1 MQELRMDLSSLVQH
15 CLFCGMSQPP
25 HTLLKSSR
33 CVRMEKSQSSIL
45 PCFIRFLEQTH
56 ASSARALGPTTYSC
70 SMFSFGSAQDHS
82 RTTDSR
88 TPSKQTLWFFLKALV
103 NKPTDKS
110 SLDLHKKLINW
121 PNVKYVLTVSF
132 PTRADTKI
140 NGKLNLQR
148 CVELLL
154 HISPSLRLWCP

>member
-70 SMFSFGSAQDHS
+70 SMFSSGSDQDHS

-88 TPSKQTLWFFLKALV
+88 TPSKQTLWPFLEALV
-103 NKPTDKS
+103 NKPSDKS
-110 SLDLHKKLINW
+110 SLDLHGNLITW
-121 PNVKYVLTVSF
+121 PCVKVVLTVSF
-132 PTRADTKI
+132 PTRADTEI
-140 NGKLNLQR
+140 NAKPNLQKYG
-148 CVELLL
+148 ELLL
-154 HISPSLRLWCP
+154 QISQPLR

>member
-1 MQELRMDLSSLVQH
+1 
-15 CLFCGMSQPP
+15 
-25 HTLLKSSR
+25 
-33 CVRMEKSQSSIL
+33 MEKSQSSIL

-70 SMFSFGSAQDHS
+70 SMFSSGSDQDHS

-88 TPSKQTLWFFLKALV
+88 TPSKQTLWLFLKALV

-110 SLDLHKKLINW
+110 SLDLHMASQYTLARLHCHTHYSPAYW
-121 PNVKYVLTVSF
+121 EWSCVKVVLTVSL
-132 PTRADTKI
+132 PTRADTEI

-148 CVELLL
+148 CGELLL
-154 HISPSLRLWCP
+154 QISQSLRLWCP